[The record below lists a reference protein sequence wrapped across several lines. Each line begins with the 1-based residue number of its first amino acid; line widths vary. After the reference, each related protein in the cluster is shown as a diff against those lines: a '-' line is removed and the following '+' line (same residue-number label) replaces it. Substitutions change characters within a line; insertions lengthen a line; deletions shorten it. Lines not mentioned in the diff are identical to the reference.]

1 MSIKPVRRSSAF
13 PPQKNGGETC
23 VKIAALSA
31 LLVGIVYSAFSVQ
44 RFFFPL
50 KTVLPNAGLGN
61 REIVP
66 ISKLKPAEIAIPLDP
81 LPQDPKENL
90 RLGLEKPE
98 CSNSELLDGLGSGS
112 DQRLLLRKLLRKEN
126 LPMPNF

>member
-1 MSIKPVRRSSAF
+1 MSIKPVHRSSAF

-31 LLVGIVYSAFSVQ
+31 LLVGIVYSAFSAQ

-50 KTVLPNAGLGN
+50 KTVPLASNPNAGLGN

-66 ISKLKPAEIAIPLDP
+66 IFNLAPAGPALFSRSRSSK
-81 LPQDPKENL
+81 PQRKFFR
-90 RLGLEKPE
+90 RLAKPE
-98 CSNSELLDGLGSGS
+98 SFF
-112 DQRLLLRKLLRKEN
+112 RIR
-126 LPMPNF
+126 